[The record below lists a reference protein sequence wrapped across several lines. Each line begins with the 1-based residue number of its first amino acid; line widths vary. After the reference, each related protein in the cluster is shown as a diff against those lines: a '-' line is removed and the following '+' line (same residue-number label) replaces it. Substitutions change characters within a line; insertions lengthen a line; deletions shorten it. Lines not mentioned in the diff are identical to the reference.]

1 MFREFPRPQRF
12 RVKKGLTAEQG
23 HEADCRQPT
32 LRSGSRQQLRPGVR
46 GAADKAAPLMGCKSP
61 YRPWPDA
68 DGEHIRGM
76 GR

>member
-32 LRSGSRQQLRPGVR
+32 LRSGSRQRLMPSVDMTSDVKSWEQLFYVGIHVLSSVHRKR
-46 GAADKAAPLMGCKSP
+46 RSQ
-61 YRPWPDA
+61 
-68 DGEHIRGM
+68 
-76 GR
+76 

>member
-32 LRSGSRQQLRPGVR
+32 LRSGSRQR
-46 GAADKAAPLMGCKSP
+46 LMPSVGPQRSKS
-61 YRPWPDA
+61 
-68 DGEHIRGM
+68 
-76 GR
+76 

>member
-32 LRSGSRQQLRPGVR
+32 LRSGSRQRLMSSVSAVTLEVVQRSTETQKGV
-46 GAADKAAPLMGCKSP
+46 
-61 YRPWPDA
+61 
-68 DGEHIRGM
+68 
-76 GR
+76 

>member
-32 LRSGSRQQLRPGVR
+32 LRSGSRQRLMPSVSAVTLEVVQRSTETQKGV
-46 GAADKAAPLMGCKSP
+46 
-61 YRPWPDA
+61 
-68 DGEHIRGM
+68 
-76 GR
+76 